1 MTEKTLLK
9 MYEPEWAKV
18 LEYLQNRAQD
28 IANPQTEEIP
38 WTCAKSKD
46 AK

>member
-9 MYEPEWAKV
+9 MYEHEWAKV
-18 LEYLQNRAQD
+18 LKYLQNRAQD
-28 IANPQTEEIP
+28 IANPQMEEIP
-38 WTCAKSKD
+38 WTYAKSKD

>member
-9 MYEPEWAKV
+9 MYEREWAKV

-28 IANPQTEEIP
+28 IANPQTEEIL
-38 WTCAKSKD
+38 WTCAKSKH